1 MFFISLV
8 GYTVVSGCVRI
19 GLDTTNLLTTSS
31 SNFISATY
39 KYFVIK
45 YQLKQLIETT
55 SKPQYKKVFFK
66 FNNSVSNSPLP
77 AFNQILSYYSISD
90 NEIESNII
98 DGITD

>member
-8 GYTVVSGCVRI
+8 GYTVVPGCVRI
-19 GLDTTNLLTTSS
+19 GLDTTNLLTTSD

-55 SKPQYKKVFFK
+55 SKSQYKKVFFK
-66 FNNSVSNSPLP
+66 FNNPISSPLP
-77 AFNQILSYYSISD
+77 AFDQILSYSATSD
-90 NEIESNII
+90 NTIESDVI
-98 DGITD
+98 DEITD